1 MQQGHNGRH
10 AAAAQAS
17 ETQRHAY
24 YGGVEG
30 GHVYTHSSA
39 VQQKAGMVFTQ
50 VVASC
55 TDAGTSC
62 TAPRAILDVD
72 ATNDAAGANVPGYEP
87 SGPAYKPK
95 LNEHVRRSAEAMLA
109 EWRAKQ
115 GLQHASVTSAPLKL
129 TSMEIVVNIT
139 VPQGKMLGV
148 GIGNIGQGNFI
159 NGLRQGDPAAASVR
173 FAPALHHDVAR
184 APAVRDR
191 APAAAVI
198 RQAVACPLISLLWRF
213 WRWRC
218 PRPRV
223 HRASSV
229 LAIT

>member
-1 MQQGHNGRH
+1 MQQGYNGRH

-72 ATNDAAGANVPGYEP
+72 ATNDAAGANVAAHRTAAVDKTKTDKEQAGEWI
-87 SGPAYKPK
+87 SMCS
-95 LNEHVRRSAEAMLA
+95 SAAA
-109 EWRAKQ
+109 
-115 GLQHASVTSAPLKL
+115 GVASV
-129 TSMEIVVNIT
+129 
-139 VPQGKMLGV
+139 GG
-148 GIGNIGQGNFI
+148 
-159 NGLRQGDPAAASVR
+159 
-173 FAPALHHDVAR
+173 
-184 APAVRDR
+184 RD
-191 APAAAVI
+191 
-198 RQAVACPLISLLWRF
+198 
-213 WRWRC
+213 
-218 PRPRV
+218 
-223 HRASSV
+223 
-229 LAIT
+229 